1 MKKNVASQSVG
12 AEMITAADGTAFTGT
27 VAVSVTI
34 DSGTQAGGGG
44 TAPAH
49 EGNGYHSYTPTQAE
63 TNGDHIAFTFTGTGA
78 IPSTTQVYTAF
89 PQTGDSFPR
98 LPAALIGGRIS
109 ADIGSV
115 SGDTTAADN
124 LELQYDGTGLT
135 GDEFPSTQAQV
146 GNIATGTSA
155 IGSNATGAVITT
167 GTETGTFVNT
177 QSDGP
182 LHIVEDAGGNTDF
195 YYTVTLPGN
204 GVISAVLWTGYIQ
217 SNADTVDLQ
226 YYDWVAAAF
235 VTERTLIGANG
246 TTQSEQSIPAV
257 AAYTGTGAN
266 IGEVRF
272 RFLSTTTTAVATNRF
287 IFEYATN
294 NQSVGYANGSVW
306 LDTTNGTAGTVPFV
320 NAVADNPGSSL
331 TEVRQIADALNLG
344 KITAVALSSYT
355 INDDYSTFEIDGVA
369 HLMTASGAFN
379 LPSRTQNAAVTGAS
393 TGVTPASFIQCSFV
407 GVFSYAGQVFCDGA
421 TLQGGIVSAGDNLIA
436 LRRLLSTPG
445 SYVDVTAGINK
456 THAIEGCGPIELRG
470 LTAGDSVYFA
480 GDFDITLAASC
491 TGGTVYFNG
500 ALSLTNNGSG
510 MTLIETART
519 DTDILASAAELGI
532 VDGNVD
538 TILQDT
544 SVDLPNQIDGLNNFD
559 PTTDTVA
566 RVTLVDTTTAN
577 TDMRGTDDAVLAASA
592 PANWGDLSITATT
605 GLVDITQAAADK
617 IWSSTTRTLTDGIQ
631 KNAAFNN
638 LEFLM
643 VLTADHVTPAPGVTV
658 TGQRS
663 IDGGGFVN
671 ITGVIAEVSDGI
683 YQVDLSAADTN
694 GDVITYKFSAAT
706 ADDTFITVTTS

>member
-89 PQTGDSFPR
+89 PQTGDSFLR

-155 IGSNATGAVITT
+155 IGANASGATITT
-167 GTETGTFVNT
+167 GDEGVTSYVDT
-177 QSDGP
+177 QSDGD
-182 LHIVEDAGGNTDF
+182 LHIVEDVAGNTDF

-235 VTERTLIGANG
+235 VTERTLIGSNG

-272 RFLSTTTTAVATNRF
+272 RFLSTTTTAVATNRL

-519 DTDILASAAELGI
+519 DTDILASAVAIGI
-532 VDGNVD
+532 VGGNVD

-544 SVDLPNQIDGLNNFD
+544 SVDLPAQIAALNDFDPASEEVSADVVKIDGFAEAAAD
-559 PTTDTVA
+559 
-566 RVTLVDTTTAN
+566 
-577 TDMRGTDDAVLAASA
+577 LAASA
-592 PANWGDLSITATT
+592 RTIVRSAAVTGTLSTTQMSTSLTETTDDHYNGRVILWTSGPLSDQATNITDYDGAGKILTFTAITEAPANGNT
-605 GLVDITQAAADK
+605 
-617 IWSSTTRTLTDGIQ
+617 
-631 KNAAFNN
+631 
-638 LEFLM
+638 
-643 VLTADHVTPAPGVTV
+643 
-658 TGQRS
+658 
-663 IDGGGFVN
+663 FV
-671 ITGVIAEVSDGI
+671 IV
-683 YQVDLSAADTN
+683 
-694 GDVITYKFSAAT
+694 
-706 ADDTFITVTTS
+706 

>member
-1 MKKNVASQSVG
+1 MRIPSGVTDQYIN
-12 AEMITAADGTAFTGT
+12 F
-27 VAVSVTI
+27 VAVSSTDFSTRLTGLTGFTVYRSR
-34 DSGTQAGGGG
+34 DGG
-44 TAPAH
+44 TPVAMT
-49 EGNGYHSYTPTQAE
+49 TPTIVELSAGNMPGVYALLCDE
-63 TNGDHIAFTFTGTGA
+63 DMSMAAGNDSEEMVFDITVATMATVTRSIELYRTNINA
-78 IPSTTQVYTAF
+78 I
-89 PQTGDSFPR
+89 
-98 LPAALIGGRIS
+98 
-109 ADIGSV
+109 

-135 GDEFPSTQAQV
+135 GDTFPSTQAQV

-155 IGSNATGAVITT
+155 IGANASGATITT
-167 GTETGTFVNT
+167 GTETGTYVNT

-182 LHIVEDAGGNTDF
+182 LHIVEDAAGNTDF
-195 YYTVTLPGN
+195 YYSVTLPGN
-204 GVISAVLWTGYIQ
+204 GVLSAILWTGYIQ

-226 YYDWVAAAF
+226 FYDWGSASY
-235 VTERTLIGANG
+235 VTERVLVGANG
-246 TTQSEQSIPAV
+246 TTQSEESIPAV
-257 AAYTGTGAN
+257 SGYTGTGAN
-266 IGEVRF
+266 IGQVRF
-272 RFLSTTTTAVATNRF
+272 RFLSTTTTAVATNRL

-294 NQSVGYANGSVW
+294 SQSVGYANGSVW
-306 LDTTNGTAGTVPFV
+306 LKTVGGTPGTEPFV

-331 TEVRQIADALNLG
+331 AEVRQIADALNLG

-355 INDDYSTFEIDGVA
+355 IDDDYSTFDIGGVA

-379 LPSRTQNAAVTGAS
+379 LPSRTSDAAVTGTS
-393 TGVTPASFIQCSFV
+393 TGTTPASFIRCSFV
-407 GVFSYAGQVFCDGA
+407 GVFSYGGQIFCDQA
-421 TLQGGIVSAGDNLIA
+421 SLQGGIISTGDNLVA
-436 LRRLLSTPG
+436 LRNLLSTPG
-445 SYVDVTAGINK
+445 SYVDVTAGVNK
-456 THAIEGCGPIELRG
+456 THLLQGCGPIELRG
-470 LTAGDSVYFA
+470 LTAGDVMYFA

-500 ALSLTNNGSG
+500 ALSLTDNSSG
-510 MTLIETART
+510 VTLVETART
-519 DTDILASAAELGI
+519 DTDIFASAAELGV

-544 SVDLPNQIDGLNNFD
+544 SVDLPAQIAGLNDFN
-559 PTTDTVA
+559 PATETVA

-577 TDMRGTDDAVLAASA
+577 TDMRGTNSALLAASA
-592 PANWGDLSITATT
+592 PTNWGDLSIAATT

-617 IWSSTTRTLTDGIQ
+617 TWGSTTRTLTDGIQ
-631 KNAAFNN
+631 KNVAFNN

-671 ITGVIAEVSDGI
+671 ITGAIAEVSDGI